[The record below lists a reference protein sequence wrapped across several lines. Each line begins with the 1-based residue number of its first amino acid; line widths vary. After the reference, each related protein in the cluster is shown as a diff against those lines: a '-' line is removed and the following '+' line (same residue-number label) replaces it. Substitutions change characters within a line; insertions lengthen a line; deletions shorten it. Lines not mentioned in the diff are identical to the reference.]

1 MIFVCCPSLQLLGN
15 SMIVKVRFSRCL
27 DQGDHTV
34 CISSWILFAFRHGQ
48 ETRLY
53 KEVLRHRK
61 AEALW
66 SEARP
71 GEEHGIVLQDV
82 RAAFG
87 GFDGR
92 GRRAGG
98 VSSWGLSCDN
108 DSHPCTHSLLVST
121 FIYVH
126 VHPVLSMSIQFYPC
140 PSIC

>member
-1 MIFVCCPSLQLLGN
+1 MIFVCCPSLQLLGI

-27 DQGDHTV
+27 DHGDHTV

-48 ETRLY
+48 ETELY
-53 KEVLRHRK
+53 KDKLRHRVVD
-61 AEALW
+61 APW
-66 SEARP
+66 SEAGDG
-71 GEEHGIVLQDV
+71 GELKMVMQDV
-82 RAAFG
+82 RGAFG
-87 GFDGR
+87 QFDGR
-92 GRRAGG
+92 GRRPGG
-98 VSSWGLSCDN
+98 GSSWGLSCDN